1 MPLTQFDF
9 LRTLPFGGGIREVD
23 MKGSLLI
30 KTLDQGKDNK
40 GGGGFL
46 QYNEDL
52 AYDIDNKKL
61 KLKGIPIDPL
71 KIYRVALTD
80 FLLTGREVN
89 LSYLNPDNLEIVGV
103 YEAQTSVSNDQSD
116 IRLAIIRYLEKKNN
130 TPIPGF
136 KTGSNY

>member
-1 MPLTQFDF
+1 
-9 LRTLPFGGGIREVD
+9 

-52 AYDIDNKKL
+52 AYDIDNKKW

-89 LSYLNPDNLEIVGV
+89 LSYLNPNNPEIVRV

-116 IRLAIIRYLEKKNN
+116 IRLAIIRYLRKKA
-130 TPIPGF
+130 PIP
-136 KTGSNY
+136 